1 AAVHLPDQTAPL
13 RGAPEPEPA
22 ARHRCGAVPQPA
34 RLPAG
39 PAGSAGGGGPA
50 RHAPR
55 PQAAVRI
62 RPRARPGV
70 VVVRQPARAARVAE
84 LLLPRRAGGVATPGD
99 GARDAAALD
108 APNGDLAHPAGNTRA
123 DDAASAAATPDD
135 GAHAAGEGDAR
146 SCRRAERVRDAAP
159 APRAC

>member
-62 RPRARPGV
+62 RPRAR
-70 VVVRQPARAARVAE
+70 AARVAE

-123 DDAASAAATPDD
+123 DDA
-135 GAHAAGEGDAR
+135 
-146 SCRRAERVRDAAP
+146 
-159 APRAC
+159 